1 MPLTSEAR
9 EPEFEVRETE
19 IASAQRDEIKNAAAV
34 FDGHDSLA
42 DFWKS
47 TSYGAVPVS
56 KVYALYSL
64 T

>member
-19 IASAQRDEIKNAAAV
+19 IASAQRDEIKNPAAV

-47 TSYGAVPVS
+47 TS
-56 KVYALYSL
+56 
-64 T
+64 